1 MTKRAIQCSNCGL
14 YYDRFVY
21 TTCPHCSE
29 KTPIEDEPPKKE
41 PPTPVELKETP
52 RPDNEENTHIKT
64 APVKRPDVIEPD
76 ISGGSEPS
84 SSTDKPSSLQM
95 QIQKSGRTVGRY
107 TPQNGA
113 NGVEPV
119 VGWLVCVKG
128 AHFGQSFTLKSGKN
142 RIGRSHEM
150 NVRLM
155 DDDSVSRTCVAEIVF
170 DTKACVFSILP
181 GQSESLCYV
190 NGNAL
195 YNRLVLLGYEEIE
208 LGDTGRNKFVFLPLC
223 SEKFQWST
231 YEEATK

>member
-1 MTKRAIQCSNCGL
+1 MTKKAIKCRECGL

-21 TTCPHCSE
+21 TTCPFCSK
-29 KTPIEDEPPKKE
+29 KTPAPEDPIVVLDPKPEVESGGRGRKTVPVNPSSDENEQHFRPEIQDEPGGVE
-41 PPTPVELKETP
+41 PP
-52 RPDNEENTHIKT
+52 I
-64 APVKRPDVIEPD
+64 
-76 ISGGSEPS
+76 
-84 SSTDKPSSLQM
+84 SLQK

-107 TPQNGA
+107 TPRNGDS
-113 NGVEPV
+113 GIEPV

-190 NGNAL
+190 NGSAL

-223 SEKFQWST
+223 SEKFQWTT